1 MFFDNKKGINR
12 MKKFFQKL
20 FNIFK
25 SKAFLICL
33 LALFL
38 LCLSIS
44 FWIFGSSLTYDEN
57 YLFTQTSS
65 KVLVLCLI
73 WIPTIII
80 FTYKQIKYF
89 FSEKIIK
96 KRKEA
101 SSIKAQASEF
111 FSRTKRNF
119 SIVLNDAK
127 KTWKKDIK
135 FKKLPLVMVVGEE
148 GAGKSS
154 FINYSGLEYPIS
166 DALGS
171 YKNHHLSTK
180 NFSFYIAKN
189 GVLIDTEGSY
199 FSFENFFKPTNTD
212 EIPEDDMEKNK
223 DYLLRK
229 MIWGKF
235 VKFLSKA
242 RFYKKLNGIVYIIDI
257 MRMLNAPK
265 EEMEQGINSLVRR
278 VRECETQ
285 LNLKIP
291 IYIVFTKLDLIEGMG
306 EFLKLY
312 NENLGQKTLGI
323 TFPTKFTF
331 VPEEIHKSFQEL
343 SDSIKASIM
352 GKNTLNSTLEGK
364 YQSYVFFKQLDNLFA
379 FAQDFL
385 QKAYKENDKN
395 KSFIR
400 GIYFVSSYQE
410 NTPNNFILASACHK
424 FSVKAP
430 IAQKRSNIKKQSY
443 FVNSLLEDVIFRDIG
458 LSQNILGSF
467 FKKLTALFWGIVAI
481 GATAYISNYL
491 IVQKEEQ
498 EKKLAN
504 STLQVEVAIDDLQ
517 IRYPKADIEKKSFYV
532 QNLKNILAFYPQIF
546 GETSWTDY
554 PRLQLAYQA
563 LNPAKELF
571 LEKSE
576 DLLSLTLVPELET
589 LLIKEKNPE
598 NLLRTLYL
606 YRTIIHRTYLQR
618 DLVASWVKDNWELF
632 QKYKIPQEVFVG
644 YIQQLGQTPFVK
656 IKENKKIIDEAK
668 KQLIKISKSQRL
680 YTLLSF
686 RANDSQ
692 GSYSIRTEVGGSF
705 DEVFNTSTNSYIVPK
720 SYTKVGA
727 INLMSNIN
735 KYIDETIKIEYWLLE
750 SDGQTLNNDGKE
762 KIALSMDIIKL
773 YAQEYVQRWQS
784 ILSKVEPKKFANENS
799 GLGILAILGK
809 PNNPIKSLV
818 EVVSKNTLLLEGNDL
833 INQAI
838 NIGLPVADFK
848 SIFEALSDSFSL
860 YHTIAKQ
867 DSFISKGISAVNDKV
882 EEKGEE
888 IKKIDNVTSALPKNE
903 KIMKKISEDVNAIY
917 KKIIAFNTGNLTSQE
932 KIFYALKKPS
942 NPDDPFVILETDS
955 KSLPSEIGEY
965 YNILSS
971 YAWNIVE
978 ERGTKELDIAW
989 NKELYMPFIEQI
1001 ASTYPINP
1009 RSKNSLKIDAFKG
1022 FFGRGGVWDKFYSQ
1036 YLSQI
1041 LIKKGDAY
1049 KVDPA
1054 YAKKL
1059 NFSDDFLN
1067 ALTKISTIS
1076 NGILDFNNNID
1087 VKFAI
1092 KVIAL
1097 SGDYGKL
1104 TLSYNDKK
1112 IQYDHT
1118 LSQSIDF
1125 VADAFGENTKLSI
1138 ITYDYNG
1145 NQKQNLEFSGQWAW
1159 MHLMQYAKP
1168 QGSKYKIIFNRN
1180 KKFYFDFVIVNGK
1193 TSLDRAMDIL
1203 PYLELPQNILK

>member
-1 MFFDNKKGINR
+1 

-20 FNIFK
+20 FSVLK
-25 SKAFLICL
+25 SKIFLICL
-33 LALFL
+33 LILFL
-38 LCLSIS
+38 LCFSAL
-44 FWIFGSSLTYDEN
+44 FWFYGPLLTFNDN
-57 YLFTQTSS
+57 YLFTQTYS

-80 FTYKQIKYF
+80 LAYKQIKYY
-89 FSEKIIK
+89 FSEKIVK
-96 KRKEA
+96 KRKE
-101 SSIKAQASEF
+101 SNSIKAQASEF
-111 FSRTKRNF
+111 FSKTKRNF
-119 SIVLNDAK
+119 AIALNDAK

-166 DALGS
+166 DTLGS
-171 YKNHHLSTK
+171 YKNHHLSTR

-212 EIPEDDMEKNK
+212 EIPEDNIEKNK

-229 MIWGKF
+229 MIWGQF
-235 VKFLSKA
+235 VKLLSKA
-242 RFYKKLNGIVYIIDI
+242 KFYKKLNGIIYIIDI
-257 MRMLNAPK
+257 MQMLNASK
-265 EEMEQGINSLVRR
+265 EEMEQGIRSLVRR

-312 NENLGQKTLGI
+312 NENLGQKTLGV
-323 TFPTKFTF
+323 TFPTKFSF
-331 VPEEIHKSFQEL
+331 SSEEIHKSFKEL
-343 SDSIKASIM
+343 SDSIKHTLM
-352 GKNTLNSTLEGK
+352 GRNTLNLTLDGK
-364 YQSYVFFKQLDNLFA
+364 YQSYIFFKQLDNLFA
-379 FAQDFL
+379 FSQDFL

-410 NTPNNFILASACHK
+410 NIPNNFILASACHK
-424 FSVKAP
+424 FSVKTP

-467 FKKLTALFWGIVAI
+467 FKKLSALFWGIVAI

-491 IVQKEEQ
+491 ILQKEEQ

-546 GETSWTDY
+546 GQTSWTDY
-554 PRLQLAYQA
+554 PTLQLAYQA

-576 DLLSLTLVPELET
+576 DLLSLTLVPELES
-589 LLIKEKNPE
+589 LLSKEKNPE
-598 NLLRTLYL
+598 KLLRTLYL

-692 GSYSIRTEVGGSF
+692 GSYNIRTEVGGSF
-705 DEVFNTSTNSYIVPK
+705 DEVFNTSINSYIVPT
-720 SYTKVGA
+720 SYTKNGA
-727 INLMSNIN
+727 INLMSNIS

-773 YAQEYVQRWQS
+773 YAQEYAQRWQT

-799 GLGILAILGK
+799 GLGILTILGK
-809 PNNPIKSLV
+809 PNNPVKSLI

-838 NIGLPVADFK
+838 TIGLPVADFK
-848 SIFEALSDSFSL
+848 SVFEALSDSFSL

-867 DSFISKGISAVNDKV
+867 DSFISNSISAVNDKID
-882 EEKGEE
+882 EKSKEGKGKGQIEN
-888 IKKIDNVTSALPKNE
+888 ITTNLPKNE
-903 KIMKKISEDVNAIY
+903 RLMKKISEDVNTIY
-917 KKIIAFNTGNLTSQE
+917 KKIIAFNAGNLTSQE

-942 NPDDPFVILETDS
+942 NPDDPFVVLETDS

-989 NKELYMPFIEQI
+989 NKELYMPFIDQI

-1009 RSKNSLKIDAFKG
+1009 RSQDPLKIDAFKG

-1041 LIKKGDAY
+1041 LIKRGDAY

-1087 VKFAI
+1087 VKFTL

-1104 TLSYNDKK
+1104 TISYNDKK
-1112 IQYDHT
+1112 LQYDHT

-1125 VADAFGENTKLSI
+1125 VADAFGENTKLAI
-1138 ITYDYNG
+1138 TTYDYNG

-1159 MHLMQYAKP
+1159 MNLMQFAKP
-1168 QGSKYKIIFNRN
+1168 FRNKYKVVFKRN
-1180 KKFYFDFVIVNGK
+1180 NKFYFDFIIVNGK
-1193 TSLDRAMDIL
+1193 SSLKRAMDIL
-1203 PYLELPQNILK
+1203 PHLELPKNILK